1 MSATDQDLLRAKN
14 GNAPQYYNPRT
25 DKYEV
30 LTGRDGANSFIEK
43 GRVVK
48 DVFSGNESIVKT
60 YATPMS
66 GFGLVNDGVEDVTFI
81 INGMQIVVREN
92 EAWDDLFEPF
102 NTVTINATDSFRAV
116 VRE

>member
-1 MSATDQDLLRAKN
+1 MSATDQELLRTKN
-14 GNAPQYYNPRT
+14 GNAPQYYNPNT
-25 DKYEV
+25 DRYEV

-48 DVFSGNESIVKT
+48 DVIIGSKSITKT

-66 GFGLVNDGVEDVTFI
+66 GFGIVNNSVETLTFI
-81 INGMQIVVREN
+81 INGMEIPVEEN

-102 NTVTINATDSFRAV
+102 NTVIINAAGAFKAV